1 MKKKQKIQKK
11 LKREGVLMQISGY
24 KGITVIAL
32 IITIIV
38 LLILS
43 GVVLATITGE
53 DGVIQK
59 AIHAKEEQER
69 AEERE
74 QNLLEQ
80 ISSIEEFYKSTRTIN
95 GEGGTSYNPTIPE
108 GFKTVNTETANWGDG
123 TTAPT
128 KEAVEAGLVI
138 EDEEGNQ
145 FVWVPCTTEGEE
157 GLISYAQ
164 DKSYNDGTK
173 SNKQYEYAY
182 SSTDSSVKYTDWEDN
197 EGNVESV
204 KVYGGF
210 YIARYEAGVP
220 ENADFYA
227 SAENGYTYSTDK
239 NHVDKDGVTYKPVS
253 KAGAQSWNY
262 ISQENAKIVAQNMY
276 ADSSSVKSQ
285 LVDSF
290 AWDTIMNWMERD
302 NAGIATDSTN
312 YGNYVNGTIS
322 GTGLN
327 ALWKY
332 SYDTSSYTLVPSKYG
347 TGSYTIDSRTNTGEV
362 DWLEIGTGT
371 SEKTKVKNIYDMAG
385 NMWEWTTETGEHN
398 NSGTKYTVVR
408 GGSFHHGGS
417 GDPLSNRHGSYRTT
431 STSSNLGFRVVLY
444 L

>member
-1 MKKKQKIQKK
+1 
-11 LKREGVLMQISGY
+11 MQISGY

-32 IITIIV
+32 VITIIV
-38 LLILS
+38 LLILA

-53 DGVIQK
+53 DGIIQK

-69 AEERE
+69 AEKEE
-74 QNLLEQ
+74 QSDLTE
-80 ISSIEEFYKSTRTIN
+80 ISNMINYYTKNTTIN
-95 GEGGTSYNPTIPE
+95 GEKGTSYNPTIPE
-108 GFKTVNTETANWGDG
+108 GFKPVNTETANWGDG

-128 KEAVEAGLVI
+128 KESVEAGLVI

-173 SNKQYEYAY
+173 SNKQNEY
-182 SSTDSSVKYTDWEDN
+182 TNYTDWTD
-197 EGNVESV
+197 EGNIESV

-210 YIARYEAGVP
+210 YIARYEAGAP

-227 SAENGYTYSTDK
+227 TVENGYAYSTDK
-239 NHVDKDGVTYKPVS
+239 NHADKDGVTYKPVS

-276 ADSSSVKSQ
+276 ADNSSVKSQ

-302 NAGIATDSTN
+302 NPGIATDSTN
-312 YGNYVNGTIS
+312 YGNYLNGAIN

-327 ALWKY
+327 ALYKY
-332 SYDTSSYTLVPSKYG
+332 DYNTSTYTLRPTTYS
-347 TGSYTIDSRTNTGEV
+347 TGSYTIDARTSTGKV

-385 NMWEWTTETGEHN
+385 NMWEWTSETGEHN

-408 GGSFHHGGS
+408 GGSFPNNGS
-417 GDPLSNRHGSYRTT
+417 IDPFSYRSGYYRTT
-431 STSSNLGFRVVLY
+431 IINYHVGFRVVLY

>member
-1 MKKKQKIQKK
+1 MTKKQKIQKK
-11 LKREGVLMQISGY
+11 LKKEGILMQISGY

-38 LLILS
+38 LLILA

-69 AEERE
+69 AEKEE
-74 QNLLEQ
+74 QSDLNE
-80 ISSIEEFYKSTRTIN
+80 ISNMINYYTKNTTIN
-95 GEGGTSYNPTIPE
+95 GEEGTSYNPTIPE
-108 GFKTVNTETANWGDG
+108 GFKPVNTETANWGDG

-173 SNKQYEYAY
+173 ATKQYEYAY
-182 SSTDSSVKYTDWEDN
+182 SSTDSLVKYTDWRD
-197 EGNVESV
+197 EGNIESV

-227 SAENGYTYSTDK
+227 SEENGYSYSTNK
-239 NHVDKDGVTYKPVS
+239 NHAEKDGVTYKPVS

-276 ADSSSVKSQ
+276 AGSSSVKSQ

-302 NAGIATDSTN
+302 NAGIATDSKD
-312 YGNYVNGTIS
+312 YGNYLDGAIS
-322 GTGLN
+322 GTGLS
-327 ALWKY
+327 AIWKY
-332 SYDTSSYTLVPSKYG
+332 DYSTSTYTLRPTTYSNGNYEIG
-347 TGSYTIDSRTNTGEV
+347 ARTSTGEV
-362 DWLEIGTGT
+362 EWLEIGTGT

-385 NMWEWTTETGEHN
+385 NMWEWTTETGKHN
-398 NSGTKYTVVR
+398 NSGTKYAVFR
-408 GGSFHHGGS
+408 GGSFRHHGS
-417 GDPLSNRHGSYRTT
+417 SDPLSYRYGNSRTANTSYYI
-431 STSSNLGFRVVLY
+431 GFRVVLY